1 MGAEQGAIA
10 TLFFFSRR
18 EGFPAAIQGEE
29 TVSTQQR
36 SAPSNPPGPVRA
48 VRRRTGPSLQGI
60 AEYLRGVREE
70 LRKAVWPTRAELIR
84 LTQVVLA
91 VIAVVAIY
99 CGALDAVLSFI
110 TSRWLGYGR

>member
-1 MGAEQGAIA
+1 M
-10 TLFFFSRR
+10 
-18 EGFPAAIQGEE
+18 
-29 TVSTQQR
+29 STQQQR
-36 SAPSNPPGPVRA
+36 SATNTPPGPARA
-48 VRRRTGPSLQGI
+48 GARRAPSLQGI

-70 LRKAVWPTRAELIR
+70 LRKAVWPTRTELIR

>member
-1 MGAEQGAIA
+1 
-10 TLFFFSRR
+10 
-18 EGFPAAIQGEE
+18 
-29 TVSTQQR
+29 
-36 SAPSNPPGPVRA
+36 VRA
-48 VRRRTGPSLQGI
+48 ARRRTGPSLQGI
-60 AEYLRGVREE
+60 VEYLRGVREE

>member
-1 MGAEQGAIA
+1 M
-10 TLFFFSRR
+10 
-18 EGFPAAIQGEE
+18 
-29 TVSTQQR
+29 STQQQR
-36 SAPSNPPGPVRA
+36 SSATSNPPGPARA
-48 VRRRTGPSLQGI
+48 AGRRAAPSLRGI

-70 LRKAVWPTRAELIR
+70 LRKAVWPTKTELVR

-91 VIAVVAIY
+91 VITVVAIY

>member
-1 MGAEQGAIA
+1 M
-10 TLFFFSRR
+10 
-18 EGFPAAIQGEE
+18 
-29 TVSTQQR
+29 STQQQR
-36 SAPSNPPGPVRA
+36 SATSTPPGPARA
-48 VRRRTGPSLQGI
+48 GARRRGPSLRGI
-60 AEYLRGVREE
+60 VEYLQGVREE
-70 LRKAVWPTRAELIR
+70 LRKAVWPTRTELIR

>member
-1 MGAEQGAIA
+1 M
-10 TLFFFSRR
+10 
-18 EGFPAAIQGEE
+18 
-29 TVSTQQR
+29 STQQR
-36 SAPSNPPGPVRA
+36 SAPSNPPGPARA
-48 VRRRTGPSLQGI
+48 ARRTGPSLQGM

-70 LRKAVWPTRAELIR
+70 LRKAVWPTRTELVR

-91 VIAVVAIY
+91 VITVVAIY